1 MKPHYVL
8 AAAIAATS
16 VLALAAAPEP
26 LPAPWVVT
34 GQNAKSFEGG
44 VDQSDGFKG
53 AKFIRNKTGEADAWG
68 ALGQMVSAQNYLG
81 QRLRFSARVRTE
93 NVTGWSGLWMRID
106 TPDRA
111 RTTLYNSSDKPING
125 TTGWQERSVVLD
137 VPLDAKAI
145 VFGVIDSGTGQVW
158 IDQLALETVGTE
170 VPVDTA
176 PAAKQKL
183 PVTPSL

>member
-34 GQNAKSFEGG
+34 GQNEKSFEGG

-53 AKFIRNKTGEADAWG
+53 AKFIRNKTGEANVWG
-68 ALGQMVSAQNYLG
+68 SLAQLISAQNYVG
-81 QRLRFSARVRTE
+81 QRVRFRARVRTE
-93 NVTGWSGLWMRID
+93 NVSVWSGLWMRID

-111 RTTLYNSSDKPING
+111 RTTLYNSYDRPIKG
-125 TTGWQERSVVLD
+125 TTGWQNRSVVLD
-137 VPLDAKAI
+137 VPMDATAI
-145 VFGVIDSGTGQVW
+145 AFGVIDSGVGQVW
-158 IDQLALETVGTE
+158 IDQLALETVGTD
-170 VPVDTA
+170 VPVDIAPTA
-176 PAAKQKL
+176 HQKL